1 MRKQTRLKFNAFLTR
16 VAELNGVDTG
26 DLDKKF
32 SVEPSVTQT
41 IMTRVQDSS
50 AFLTRINIV
59 PVAEMKA
66 EKVGLGV
73 NGSIASTT
81 DTTGG
86 DERETADFA
95 TLDTE
100 GYFCQQVN
108 YDFHIRYNTIDLWAR
123 YQDFQARLRDAIVKR
138 QSLDRMMIGFN
149 GTHRAKTSNRIK
161 FPLLQDIA
169 PGWLQKY
176 RDNAPA
182 RVMHNVTDEDGT
194 VLSEKIRVGTGG
206 DYVTLDA
213 LVMDATNTL
222 IAPWYQE
229 DPELVVI
236 CGRQLLADKY
246 FPLVNQEQPNSEAL
260 AADLIISQKRIGNL
274 PAVRVPFFPA
284 NALMITRLDN
294 LSIYWQEDTHRRHM
308 VENSKRDRIENYES
322 INEDY
327 VVEDY
332 ACGTL
337 VENIVLLPPPD
348 PKKVKEDEE
357 AKAKLSAD
365 EGLKK
370 LAGAIVE
377 AVKGVA
383 APTESMTDDADAE
396 AKGTDAAPV
405 DDKTAKGG
413 K

>member
-1 MRKQTRLKFNAFLTR
+1 MRKQTRFKFNAFMSRL
-16 VAELNGVDTG
+16 AELNGVDTG

-50 AFLTRINIV
+50 SFLTRINIV
-59 PVAEMKA
+59 PVPEMKA
-66 EKVGLGV
+66 EKIGLNVSGT
-73 NGSIASTT
+73 IASNT
-81 DTTGG
+81 DTAGG

-95 TLDTE
+95 TLDAE

-108 YDFHIRYNTIDLWAR
+108 YDFHIRYNTLDLWAR
-123 YQDFQARLRDAIVKR
+123 YQDFQTRLRDAIVKR
-138 QSLDRMMIGFN
+138 QALDRIMIGFN

-176 RDNAPA
+176 RENAPS
-182 RVMHNVTDEDGT
+182 RVMNKVVAEDGS
-194 VLSEKIRVGTGG
+194 VVSEKLRVGAGG
-206 DYVTLDA
+206 DYANLDA
-213 LVMDATNTL
+213 LVMDATNNL

-246 FPLVNQEQPNSEAL
+246 FPLVNQEQPNTEAM

-274 PAVRVPFFPA
+274 PAIRVPYFPA
-284 NALMITRLDN
+284 DALLITRMDN

-332 ACGTL
+332 ACGAL
-337 VENIVLLPPPD
+337 VENIELLPAKPTD
-348 PKKVKEDEE
+348 PQTKAALTSSGEDI
-357 AKAKLSAD
+357 KT
-365 EGLKK
+365 

-377 AVKGVA
+377 AVKAAA
-383 APTESMTDDADAE
+383 APVEPVADVE
-396 AKGTDAAPV
+396 VKGPEEAPV
-405 DDKTAKGG
+405 DDKVKGG

>member
-1 MRKQTRLKFNAFLTR
+1 MRKQTRFKFNAFMSR

-50 AFLTRINIV
+50 SFLTRINIV
-59 PVAEMKA
+59 PVPEMKA
-66 EKVGLGV
+66 EKIGLDVSGT
-73 NGSIASTT
+73 IASNT
-81 DTTGG
+81 DTAGG

-95 TLDTE
+95 TLDAE

-108 YDFHIRYNTIDLWAR
+108 YDFHIRYNTLDLWAR
-123 YQDFQARLRDAIVKR
+123 YQDFQTRLRDAIVKR
-138 QSLDRMMIGFN
+138 QALDRIMIGFN

-176 RDNAPA
+176 RENAPS
-182 RVMHNVTDEDGT
+182 RVMNKVVAEDGS
-194 VLSEKIRVGTGG
+194 VVSEKLRVGAGG
-206 DYVTLDA
+206 DYANLDA
-213 LVMDATNTL
+213 LVMDATNNL

-246 FPLVNQEQPNSEAL
+246 FPLVNQEQPNTEAL

-274 PAVRVPFFPA
+274 PAVRVPYFPA
-284 NALMITRLDN
+284 DALLITRMDN

-332 ACGTL
+332 ACGCL
-337 VENIVLLPPPD
+337 VENIELLAAE
-348 PKKVKEDEE
+348 PKKDDIAE
-357 AKAKLSAD
+357 
-365 EGLKK
+365 
-370 LAGAIVE
+370 LAGAIVK
-377 AVKGVA
+377 AVKVA
-383 APTESMTDDADAE
+383 AAPAEPVADAE
-396 AKGTDAAPV
+396 VKGTDDVPV
-405 DDKTAKGG
+405 DDKAAKGG

>member
-1 MRKQTRLKFNAFLTR
+1 MRKQTRLKFNAFLSR

-95 TLDTE
+95 TLDAE

-182 RVMHNVTDEDGT
+182 RVMHNITDEDGT

-383 APTESMTDDADAE
+383 VPTESITDAADPE
-396 AKGTDAAPV
+396 VKGTDAVPV
-405 DDKTAKGG
+405 DDKAAKGG

>member
-1 MRKQTRLKFNAFLTR
+1 MRKQTRFKFNAFMSR
-16 VAELNGVDTG
+16 IAELNGIDTG

-50 AFLTRINIV
+50 TFLTRINIL
-59 PVAEMKA
+59 PVREMKG
-66 EKVGLGV
+66 EKIGMDVTGT
-73 NGSIASTT
+73 IASTT
-81 DTTGG
+81 DTAGG

-95 TLDTE
+95 TLDAE

-108 YDFHIRYNTIDLWAR
+108 YDFHIRYNTLDLWAR
-123 YQDFQARLRDAIVKR
+123 YQDFQTRLRDAIVKR
-138 QSLDRMMIGFN
+138 QALDRIMIGFN

-176 RDNAPA
+176 RDNAPS
-182 RVMHNVTDEDGT
+182 RVMSKITGEDGS
-194 VLSEKIRVGTGG
+194 VVSDKIRVGTGG
-206 DYVTLDA
+206 DYANLDA
-213 LVMDATNTL
+213 LVMDATNNL

-246 FPLVNQEQPNSEAL
+246 FPLVNQEQPNSEAM

-274 PAVRVPFFPA
+274 PAVRVPYFPA
-284 NALMITRLDN
+284 DALLITRMDN
-294 LSIYWQEDTHRRHM
+294 LSIYWQEDTQRRHM

-332 ACGTL
+332 ACGAL
-337 VENIVLLPPPD
+337 VENITLLPAKPTD
-348 PKKVKEDEE
+348 PQTKAALPTSGEDI
-357 AKAKLSAD
+357 KA
-365 EGLKK
+365 

-377 AVKGVA
+377 AVKAVSVPAEVG
-383 APTESMTDDADAE
+383 PDAE
-396 AKGTDAAPV
+396 VKSPDVAPV
-405 DDKTAKGG
+405 DDKAAKGG

>member
-1 MRKQTRLKFNAFLTR
+1 MRKQTRFKFNAFMSR

-32 SVEPSVTQT
+32 SVDPSVTQT

-50 AFLTRINIV
+50 TFLTRINIL
-59 PVAEMKA
+59 PVREMKG
-66 EKVGLGV
+66 EKIGLDV
-73 NGSIASTT
+73 SGSIASTT
-81 DTTGG
+81 DTAGG

-95 TLDTE
+95 TLDAE

-108 YDFHIRYNTIDLWAR
+108 YDFHIRYNTLDLWAR
-123 YQDFQARLRDAIVKR
+123 YQDFQTRLRDAIVKR
-138 QSLDRMMIGFN
+138 QSLDRIMIGFN
-149 GTHRAKTSNRIK
+149 GTHRAKTSNRVK

-176 RDNAPA
+176 RENAPS
-182 RVMHNVTDEDGT
+182 RVMNKVVAEDGS
-194 VLSEKIRVGTGG
+194 VVSEKVRVGAGG
-206 DYVTLDA
+206 DYANLDA

-246 FPLVNQEQPNSEAL
+246 FPLVNQEQPNTEAL

-274 PAVRVPFFPA
+274 PAVRVPYFPA
-284 NALMITRLDN
+284 DALLITRMDN

-332 ACGTL
+332 ACGCL
-337 VENIVLLPPPD
+337 VENIELLAAE
-348 PKKVKEDEE
+348 PKKDDIAE
-357 AKAKLSAD
+357 
-365 EGLKK
+365 
-370 LAGAIVE
+370 LAGAIVK
-377 AVKGVA
+377 AVKVA
-383 APTESMTDDADAE
+383 AAPAEPVADAE
-396 AKGTDAAPV
+396 VKDLGEAPAG
-405 DDKTAKGG
+405 DKAKGG

>member
-1 MRKQTRLKFNAFLTR
+1 MRKQTRFKFNAFMSRL
-16 VAELNGVDTG
+16 AELNGVATG

-50 AFLTRINIV
+50 TFLTRINIV
-59 PVAEMKA
+59 PVKEMKG

-73 NGSIASTT
+73 SGSIASTT
-81 DTTGG
+81 DTAGG

-95 TLDTE
+95 SLDAE

-108 YDFHIRYNTIDLWAR
+108 YDFHIRYNTLDLWAR
-123 YQDFQARLRDAIVKR
+123 YQDFQTRLRDAIVER
-138 QSLDRMMIGFN
+138 QALDRIMIGFN
-149 GTHRAKTSNRIK
+149 GTHRAKTSNRVK
-161 FPLLQDIA
+161 FPLLQDIG

-176 RDNAPA
+176 RDNAPG
-182 RVMHNVTDEDGT
+182 RVMNKVVGIDGNVE
-194 VLSEKIRVGTGG
+194 SEKVRVGAGG
-206 DYVTLDA
+206 DYANLDA

-246 FPLVNQEQPNSEAL
+246 FPLVNQEQPNTEAM

-274 PAVRVPFFPA
+274 PAVRVPYFPA
-284 NALMITRLDN
+284 DALLITRMDN

-332 ACGTL
+332 ACGCL
-337 VENIVLLPPPD
+337 VENIKLLPTE
-348 PKKVKEDEE
+348 PKKDEIAELAEAIVKAVKVAAAPAEPAAE
-357 AKAKLSAD
+357 AKAPEEVPA
-365 EGLKK
+365 
-370 LAGAIVE
+370 
-377 AVKGVA
+377 
-383 APTESMTDDADAE
+383 
-396 AKGTDAAPV
+396 
-405 DDKTAKGG
+405 DDKAKGG

>member
-1 MRKQTRLKFNAFLTR
+1 MRKQTRFKFNAFLSR

-50 AFLTRINIV
+50 TFLTRINIL
-59 PVAEMKA
+59 PVREMKG
-66 EKVGLGV
+66 EKIGMDVTGT
-73 NGSIASTT
+73 IASTT
-81 DTTGG
+81 DTAGG

-95 TLDTE
+95 TLDAE
-100 GYFCQQVN
+100 GYLCQQVN
-108 YDFHIRYNTIDLWAR
+108 YDFHIRYNTLDLWAR
-123 YQDFQARLRDAIVKR
+123 YQDFQTRLRDAIVKR
-138 QSLDRMMIGFN
+138 QALDRIMIGFN

-176 RDNAPA
+176 RENAPS
-182 RVMHNVTDEDGT
+182 RVMDKIVGEDGS
-194 VLSEKIRVGTGG
+194 VVSDKIRVGTGG
-206 DYVTLDA
+206 DYANLDA
-213 LVMDATNTL
+213 LVMDATNNL

-246 FPLVNQEQPNSEAL
+246 FPLVNQEQPNSEAM

-274 PAVRVPFFPA
+274 PAVRVPYFPA
-284 NALMITRLDN
+284 DALLITRMDN
-294 LSIYWQEDTHRRHM
+294 LSIYWQEDTQRRHM

-332 ACGTL
+332 ACGAL
-337 VENIVLLPPPD
+337 VENITLLPAKPTD
-348 PKKVKEDEE
+348 PQTKAALPTSGEDI
-357 AKAKLSAD
+357 KA
-365 EGLKK
+365 

-377 AVKGVA
+377 AVKAVSVPAEVG
-383 APTESMTDDADAE
+383 PDAE
-396 AKGTDAAPV
+396 VKGPDVAPV
-405 DDKTAKGG
+405 DDKAAKGG

>member
-1 MRKQTRLKFNAFLTR
+1 MRKQTRIKFNAFLSR

-95 TLDTE
+95 TLDAE

-182 RVMHNVTDEDGT
+182 RVMDKVVDDKGNV
-194 VLSEKIRVGTGG
+194 VSEKVRVGTGG
-206 DYVTLDA
+206 DYITLDA
-213 LVMDATNTL
+213 LVMDATNSL

-246 FPLVNQEQPNSEAL
+246 FPLVNQEQPNSETL

-332 ACGTL
+332 ACGAL
-337 VENIVLLPPPD
+337 VENIELLPAPD
-348 PKKVKEDEE
+348 PEKVKEEKD
-357 AKAKLSAD
+357 AKAAEDQRALITNVVQAVV
-365 EGLKK
+365 
-370 LAGAIVE
+370 GATQ
-377 AVKGVA
+377 G
-383 APTESMTDDADAE
+383 TQTDTAE
-396 AKGTDAAPV
+396 AST

>member
-1 MRKQTRLKFNAFLTR
+1 MRKQTRFKFNAFMSRL
-16 VAELNGVDTG
+16 AELNGVATG

-50 AFLTRINIV
+50 TFLTRINIV
-59 PVAEMKA
+59 PVKEMKG

-73 NGSIASTT
+73 SGSIASTT
-81 DTTGG
+81 DTAGG

-95 TLDTE
+95 SLDAE

-108 YDFHIRYNTIDLWAR
+108 YDFHIRYNTLDLWAR
-123 YQDFQARLRDAIVKR
+123 YQDFQTRLRDAIVER
-138 QSLDRMMIGFN
+138 QALDRIMIGFN
-149 GTHRAKTSNRIK
+149 GTHRAKTSNRVK
-161 FPLLQDIA
+161 FPLLQDIG

-176 RDNAPA
+176 RENAPG
-182 RVMHNVTDEDGT
+182 RVMNKVVGIDGNVE
-194 VLSEKIRVGTGG
+194 SEKVRVGAGG
-206 DYVTLDA
+206 DYANLDA

-246 FPLVNQEQPNSEAL
+246 FPLVNQEQPNTEAM

-274 PAVRVPFFPA
+274 PAVRVPYFPA
-284 NALMITRLDN
+284 DALLITRMDN

-332 ACGTL
+332 ACGCL
-337 VENIVLLPPPD
+337 VENIKLLPTE
-348 PKKVKEDEE
+348 PKKMKSPSWPRPLLRRS
-357 AKAKLSAD
+357 K
-365 EGLKK
+365 
-370 LAGAIVE
+370 
-377 AVKGVA
+377 
-383 APTESMTDDADAE
+383 
-396 AKGTDAAPV
+396 
-405 DDKTAKGG
+405 
-413 K
+413 

>member
-1 MRKQTRLKFNAFLTR
+1 MRKQTRFKFNAFMSRL
-16 VAELNGVDTG
+16 AELNGVDTG

-50 AFLTRINIV
+50 SFLTRINIV
-59 PVAEMKA
+59 PVPEMKA
-66 EKVGLGV
+66 EKIGLNVSGT
-73 NGSIASTT
+73 IASNT
-81 DTTGG
+81 DTAGG

-95 TLDTE
+95 TLDAE

-108 YDFHIRYNTIDLWAR
+108 YDFHIRYNTLDLWAR
-123 YQDFQARLRDAIVKR
+123 YQDFQTRLRDAIVKR
-138 QSLDRMMIGFN
+138 QALDRIMIGFN

-176 RDNAPA
+176 RENAPS
-182 RVMHNVTDEDGT
+182 RVMNKVVAEDGS
-194 VLSEKIRVGTGG
+194 VVSEKLRVGAGG
-206 DYVTLDA
+206 DYANLDA
-213 LVMDATNTL
+213 LVMDATNNL

-246 FPLVNQEQPNSEAL
+246 FPLVNQEQPNTEAM

-274 PAVRVPFFPA
+274 PAIRVPYFPA
-284 NALMITRLDN
+284 DSLLITRMDN

-332 ACGTL
+332 ACGAL
-337 VENIVLLPPPD
+337 VENIELLPAKPTD
-348 PKKVKEDEE
+348 PQTKATLTSSGEDI
-357 AKAKLSAD
+357 KT
-365 EGLKK
+365 

-377 AVKGVA
+377 AVKA
-383 APTESMTDDADAE
+383 AAATVEPVSDVEV
-396 AKGTDAAPV
+396 KGPEEAPV
-405 DDKTAKGG
+405 DDKAKGG

>member
-1 MRKQTRLKFNAFLTR
+1 MRKQTRFKFNAFLSR
-16 VAELNGVDTG
+16 LAELNGVATG

-50 AFLTRINIV
+50 TFLTRINIV
-59 PVAEMKA
+59 PVKEMKG

-73 NGSIASTT
+73 SGSIASTT
-81 DTTGG
+81 DTAGG

-95 TLDTE
+95 SLDAE

-108 YDFHIRYNTIDLWAR
+108 YDFHIRYNTLDLWAR
-123 YQDFQARLRDAIVKR
+123 YQDFQTRLRDAIVER
-138 QSLDRMMIGFN
+138 QALDRIMIGFN
-149 GTHRAKTSNRIK
+149 GTHRAKTSNRVK
-161 FPLLQDIA
+161 FPLLQDIG

-176 RDNAPA
+176 RENAPS
-182 RVMHNVTDEDGT
+182 RVMNKVVAEDGS
-194 VLSEKIRVGTGG
+194 VVSEKVRVGAGG
-206 DYVTLDA
+206 DYANLDA

-246 FPLVNQEQPNSEAL
+246 FPLVNQEQPNTEAM

-274 PAVRVPFFPA
+274 PAVRVPYFPA
-284 NALMITRLDN
+284 DALLITRMDN

-332 ACGTL
+332 ACGCL
-337 VENIVLLPPPD
+337 VENIKLLPTE
-348 PKKVKEDEE
+348 PKKDEIAELAEAIVKAVKVAAAPAEPAADTEVKAPEE
-357 AKAKLSAD
+357 A
-365 EGLKK
+365 
-370 LAGAIVE
+370 
-377 AVKGVA
+377 
-383 APTESMTDDADAE
+383 PAE
-396 AKGTDAAPV
+396 
-405 DDKTAKGG
+405 DKAKGG

>member
-1 MRKQTRLKFNAFLTR
+1 MRKQTRFKFNAFLSR
-16 VAELNGVDTG
+16 LAELNGVATG

-50 AFLTRINIV
+50 TFLTRINIV
-59 PVAEMKA
+59 PVKEMKG

-73 NGSIASTT
+73 SGSIASTT
-81 DTTGG
+81 DTAGG

-95 TLDTE
+95 SLDAE

-108 YDFHIRYNTIDLWAR
+108 YDFHIRYNTLDLWAR
-123 YQDFQARLRDAIVKR
+123 YQDFQTRLRDAIVER
-138 QSLDRMMIGFN
+138 QALDRIMIGFN
-149 GTHRAKTSNRIK
+149 GTHRAKTSNRVK
-161 FPLLQDIA
+161 FPLLQDIG

-176 RDNAPA
+176 RENAPG
-182 RVMHNVTDEDGT
+182 RVMNKVVGEDGS
-194 VLSEKIRVGTGG
+194 VVSEKVRVGAGG
-206 DYVTLDA
+206 DYANLDA

-246 FPLVNQEQPNSEAL
+246 FPLVNQEQPNTEAI

-274 PAVRVPFFPA
+274 PAVRVPYFPA
-284 NALMITRLDN
+284 DALLITRMDN

-332 ACGTL
+332 ACGCL
-337 VENIVLLPPPD
+337 VENIKLLPTE
-348 PKKVKEDEE
+348 PKKDEIAELAEAIVKAVKVAAAPAEPAAE
-357 AKAKLSAD
+357 AKAP
-365 EGLKK
+365 E
-370 LAGAIVE
+370 E
-377 AVKGVA
+377 APA
-383 APTESMTDDADAE
+383 
-396 AKGTDAAPV
+396 
-405 DDKTAKGG
+405 DDKAKGG

>member
-1 MRKQTRLKFNAFLTR
+1 MRKQTRFKFNAFMSR

-50 AFLTRINIV
+50 TFLTRINILPV
-59 PVAEMKA
+59 PEMKG
-66 EKVGLGV
+66 EKIGLDV
-73 NGSIASTT
+73 SGSIASTT
-81 DTTGG
+81 DTAGG

-95 TLDTE
+95 TLDAE

-108 YDFHIRYNTIDLWAR
+108 YDFHIRYNTLDLWAR
-123 YQDFQARLRDAIVKR
+123 YQDFQTRLRDAIVKR
-138 QSLDRMMIGFN
+138 QSLDRIMIGFN

-176 RDNAPA
+176 RENAPS
-182 RVMHNVTDEDGT
+182 RVMDKVVSKEGT
-194 VLSEKIRVGTGG
+194 VVSEKIRVGRDG
-206 DYVTLDA
+206 DYANLDA
-213 LVMDATNTL
+213 LVMDATNNL

-246 FPLVNQEQPNSEAL
+246 FPLVNQDQPNSEAM
-260 AADLIISQKRIGNL
+260 AADLITSQKRIGNL
-274 PAVRVPFFPA
+274 PAVRVPYFPA
-284 NALMITRLDN
+284 DALLITRMDN

-332 ACGTL
+332 ACGAL
-337 VENIVLLPPPD
+337 VENIELLPTNPTD
-348 PKKVKEDEE
+348 GDDIKT
-357 AKAKLSAD
+357 
-365 EGLKK
+365 
-370 LAGAIVE
+370 LAGAIVK
-377 AVKGVA
+377 AVKAAA
-383 APTESMTDDADAE
+383 APAEPVADAE
-396 AKGTDAAPV
+396 VKDPDHVPV
-405 DDKTAKGG
+405 DDKAAKGG

>member
-1 MRKQTRLKFNAFLTR
+1 MRKQTRFKFNAFMSRL
-16 VAELNGVDTG
+16 AELNGVDTG

-50 AFLTRINIV
+50 SFLTRINIV
-59 PVAEMKA
+59 PVPEMKA
-66 EKVGLGV
+66 EKIGLDVSGT
-73 NGSIASTT
+73 IASNT
-81 DTTGG
+81 DTAGG

-95 TLDTE
+95 TLDAE

-108 YDFHIRYNTIDLWAR
+108 YDFHIRYNTLDLWAR
-123 YQDFQARLRDAIVKR
+123 YQDFQTRLRDAIVKR
-138 QSLDRMMIGFN
+138 QALDRIMIGFN

-176 RDNAPA
+176 RDNAPS
-182 RVMHNVTDEDGT
+182 RVMNKVVAEDGS
-194 VLSEKIRVGTGG
+194 VVSEKLRVGAGG
-206 DYVTLDA
+206 DYANLDA
-213 LVMDATNTL
+213 LVMDATNNL

-246 FPLVNQEQPNSEAL
+246 FPLVNQEQPNTEAM

-274 PAVRVPFFPA
+274 PAVRVPYFPA
-284 NALMITRLDN
+284 DALLITRMDN

-332 ACGTL
+332 ACGAL
-337 VENIVLLPPPD
+337 VENIELLPAKPTD
-348 PKKVKEDEE
+348 PQTKAALTSSGEDI
-357 AKAKLSAD
+357 KT
-365 EGLKK
+365 

-377 AVKGVA
+377 AVKAAA
-383 APTESMTDDADAE
+383 APAEPVADVE
-396 AKGTDAAPV
+396 VTVPEETPV
-405 DDKTAKGG
+405 DDKAKGG

>member
-1 MRKQTRLKFNAFLTR
+1 MRKQTRFKFNAFMSR

-50 AFLTRINIV
+50 TFLTRINIL
-59 PVAEMKA
+59 PVRDMKG
-66 EKVGLGV
+66 EKIGLDV
-73 NGSIASTT
+73 SGSIASTT
-81 DTTGG
+81 DTAGG

-95 TLDTE
+95 TLDAE

-108 YDFHIRYNTIDLWAR
+108 YDFHIRYNTLDLWAR
-123 YQDFQARLRDAIVKR
+123 YQDFQTRLRDAIVKR
-138 QSLDRMMIGFN
+138 QSLDRIMIGFN

-176 RDNAPA
+176 RENAPS
-182 RVMHNVTDEDGT
+182 RVMNKVVAEDGS
-194 VLSEKIRVGTGG
+194 VVSEKVRVGAGG
-206 DYVTLDA
+206 DYANLDA

-246 FPLVNQEQPNSEAL
+246 FPLVNQEQPNTEAL

-274 PAVRVPFFPA
+274 PAVRVPYFPA
-284 NALMITRLDN
+284 DALLITRMDN

-332 ACGTL
+332 ACGCL
-337 VENIVLLPPPD
+337 VENIALLAAE
-348 PKKVKEDEE
+348 PKKDDIAE
-357 AKAKLSAD
+357 
-365 EGLKK
+365 
-370 LAGAIVE
+370 LAGAIVK
-377 AVKGVA
+377 AVKVA
-383 APTESMTDDADAE
+383 AAPAEPVADAE
-396 AKGTDAAPV
+396 VKDSGETPA
-405 DDKTAKGG
+405 DDKAKGG

>member
-1 MRKQTRLKFNAFLTR
+1 MRKQTRFKFNAFMSRL
-16 VAELNGVDTG
+16 AELNGVATG

-50 AFLTRINIV
+50 TFLTRINIV
-59 PVAEMKA
+59 PVKEMKG

-73 NGSIASTT
+73 SGSIASTT
-81 DTTGG
+81 DTAGG

-95 TLDTE
+95 SLDAE

-108 YDFHIRYNTIDLWAR
+108 YDFHIRYNTLDLWAR
-123 YQDFQARLRDAIVKR
+123 YQDFQTRLRDAIVER
-138 QSLDRMMIGFN
+138 QALDRIMIGFN
-149 GTHRAKTSNRIK
+149 GTHRAKTSNRVK
-161 FPLLQDIA
+161 FPLLQDIG

-176 RDNAPA
+176 RENAPG
-182 RVMHNVTDEDGT
+182 RVMNKVVGEDGS
-194 VLSEKIRVGTGG
+194 VVSEKVRVGAGG
-206 DYVTLDA
+206 DYANLDA

-246 FPLVNQEQPNSEAL
+246 FPLVNQEQPNTEAM

-274 PAVRVPFFPA
+274 PAVRVPYFPA
-284 NALMITRLDN
+284 DALLITRMDN

-332 ACGTL
+332 ACGCL
-337 VENIVLLPPPD
+337 VENIKLLPTE
-348 PKKVKEDEE
+348 PKKDEIAELAEAIVKAVKVAAAPAEPAAE
-357 AKAKLSAD
+357 AKAP
-365 EGLKK
+365 E
-370 LAGAIVE
+370 E
-377 AVKGVA
+377 APA
-383 APTESMTDDADAE
+383 
-396 AKGTDAAPV
+396 
-405 DDKTAKGG
+405 DDKAKGG

>member
-1 MRKQTRLKFNAFLTR
+1 MRKQTRFKFNAFMSR

-32 SVEPSVTQT
+32 SVEQSVTQT

-50 AFLTRINIV
+50 TFLTRINIL
-59 PVAEMKA
+59 PVRDMKG
-66 EKVGLGV
+66 EKIGLDV
-73 NGSIASTT
+73 SGSIASTT
-81 DTTGG
+81 DTAGG

-95 TLDTE
+95 TLDAE

-108 YDFHIRYNTIDLWAR
+108 YDFHIRYNTLDLWAR
-123 YQDFQARLRDAIVKR
+123 YQDFQTRLRDAIVKR
-138 QSLDRMMIGFN
+138 QSLDRIMIGFN
-149 GTHRAKTSNRIK
+149 GTHRAKTSNRVK

-176 RDNAPA
+176 RENAPS
-182 RVMHNVTDEDGT
+182 RVMNKVVAEDGS
-194 VLSEKIRVGTGG
+194 VVSEKVRVGAGG
-206 DYVTLDA
+206 DYANLDA

-246 FPLVNQEQPNSEAL
+246 FPLVNQEQPNTEAL

-274 PAVRVPFFPA
+274 PAVRVPYFPA
-284 NALMITRLDN
+284 DALLITRMDN

-332 ACGTL
+332 ACGCL
-337 VENIVLLPPPD
+337 VENIDLLAVE
-348 PKKVKEDEE
+348 PKKDDIAE
-357 AKAKLSAD
+357 
-365 EGLKK
+365 
-370 LAGAIVE
+370 LAGAIVK
-377 AVKGVA
+377 AVKVA
-383 APTESMTDDADAE
+383 AAPAEPVADAE
-396 AKGTDAAPV
+396 VKDSGEAPA
-405 DDKTAKGG
+405 DDKAKGG

>member
-1 MRKQTRLKFNAFLTR
+1 MRKQTRFKFNAFMSRL
-16 VAELNGVDTG
+16 AELNGVATG

-50 AFLTRINIV
+50 TFLTRINIV
-59 PVAEMKA
+59 PVKEMKG

-73 NGSIASTT
+73 SGSIASTT
-81 DTTGG
+81 DTAGG

-95 TLDTE
+95 SLDAE

-108 YDFHIRYNTIDLWAR
+108 YDFHIRYNTLDLWAR
-123 YQDFQARLRDAIVKR
+123 YQDFQTRLRDAIVER
-138 QSLDRMMIGFN
+138 QALDRIMIGFN
-149 GTHRAKTSNRIK
+149 GTHRAKTSNRVK
-161 FPLLQDIA
+161 FPLLQDIG

-176 RDNAPA
+176 RENAPGS
-182 RVMHNVTDEDGT
+182 VMNKVVGEDGS
-194 VLSEKIRVGTGG
+194 VVSEKVRVGAGG
-206 DYVTLDA
+206 DYANLDA

-246 FPLVNQEQPNSEAL
+246 FPLVNQEQPNTEAM

-274 PAVRVPFFPA
+274 PAVRVPYFPA
-284 NALMITRLDN
+284 DALLITRMDN

-332 ACGTL
+332 ACGCL
-337 VENIVLLPPPD
+337 VENIKLLPTEQ
-348 PKKVKEDEE
+348 KKDEIAELAEAIVKAVKVAAAPAEPAAE
-357 AKAKLSAD
+357 AKAP
-365 EGLKK
+365 E
-370 LAGAIVE
+370 E
-377 AVKGVA
+377 APA
-383 APTESMTDDADAE
+383 
-396 AKGTDAAPV
+396 
-405 DDKTAKGG
+405 DDKAKGG

>member
-1 MRKQTRLKFNAFLTR
+1 MRKQTRIKFNAFLTR

-50 AFLTRINIV
+50 EFLTSINIV

-81 DTTGG
+81 DTAGG

-149 GTHRAKTSNRIK
+149 GTHRAKTSNRTK

-176 RDNAPA
+176 RDNAPT
-182 RVMHNVTDEDGT
+182 RVMSNITGEGGNV
-194 VLSEKIRVGTGG
+194 VSEKIRVGAGG
-206 DYVTLDA
+206 DYANLDA

-284 NALMITRLDN
+284 TALMITRLDN
-294 LSIYWQEDTHRRHM
+294 LSIYWLEDSHRRHI

-332 ACGTL
+332 ACGAL
-337 VENIVLLPPPD
+337 VENIELLPIKPTD
-348 PKKVKEDEE
+348 GDDIKT
-357 AKAKLSAD
+357 
-365 EGLKK
+365 

-377 AVKGVA
+377 AVKA
-383 APTESMTDDADAE
+383 AATPTELVADAE
-396 AKGTDAAPV
+396 VKGSDDAPL
-405 DDKTAKGG
+405 DDKATKGG

>member
-1 MRKQTRLKFNAFLTR
+1 MRKQTRFKFNAFMSR

-50 AFLTRINIV
+50 TFLTRINIL
-59 PVAEMKA
+59 PVRDMKG
-66 EKVGLGV
+66 EKIGLDV
-73 NGSIASTT
+73 SGSIASTT
-81 DTTGG
+81 DTAGG

-95 TLDTE
+95 TLDAE

-108 YDFHIRYNTIDLWAR
+108 YDFHIRYNTLDLWAR
-123 YQDFQARLRDAIVKR
+123 YQDFQTRLRDAIVKR
-138 QSLDRMMIGFN
+138 QSLDRIMIGFN

-176 RDNAPA
+176 RENAPS
-182 RVMHNVTDEDGT
+182 RVMNKVVAEDGS
-194 VLSEKIRVGTGG
+194 VVSEKVRVGAGG
-206 DYVTLDA
+206 DYANLDA

-246 FPLVNQEQPNSEAL
+246 FPLVNQEQPNTEAL

-274 PAVRVPFFPA
+274 PAVRVPYFPA
-284 NALMITRLDN
+284 DALLITRMDN

-332 ACGTL
+332 ACGCL
-337 VENIVLLPPPD
+337 VENIELLAAE
-348 PKKVKEDEE
+348 PKKDDIAE
-357 AKAKLSAD
+357 
-365 EGLKK
+365 
-370 LAGAIVE
+370 LAGAIVK
-377 AVKGVA
+377 AVKVA
-383 APTESMTDDADAE
+383 AAPAEPVADAE
-396 AKGTDAAPV
+396 VKDSVEAPA
-405 DDKTAKGG
+405 DDKAKGG

>member
-1 MRKQTRLKFNAFLTR
+1 MRKQTRFKFNAFMSR
-16 VAELNGVDTG
+16 VAELNGIDTG

-50 AFLTRINIV
+50 TFLTRINIL
-59 PVAEMKA
+59 PVRDMKG
-66 EKVGLGV
+66 EKIGLDV
-73 NGSIASTT
+73 SGSIASTT
-81 DTTGG
+81 DTAGG

-95 TLDTE
+95 TLDAE

-108 YDFHIRYNTIDLWAR
+108 YDFHIRYNTLDLWAR
-123 YQDFQARLRDAIVKR
+123 YQDFQTRLRDAIVKR
-138 QSLDRMMIGFN
+138 QSLDRIMIGFN

-176 RDNAPA
+176 RENAPS
-182 RVMHNVTDEDGT
+182 RVMNKVVAEDGS
-194 VLSEKIRVGTGG
+194 VVSEKVRVGAGG
-206 DYVTLDA
+206 DYANLDA

-246 FPLVNQEQPNSEAL
+246 FPLVNQEQPNTEAL
-260 AADLIISQKRIGNL
+260 AADMIISQKRIGNL
-274 PAVRVPFFPA
+274 PAVRVPYFPA
-284 NALMITRLDN
+284 DALLITRMDN

-332 ACGTL
+332 ACGCL
-337 VENIVLLPPPD
+337 VENIELLAAE
-348 PKKVKEDEE
+348 PKKDDIAE
-357 AKAKLSAD
+357 
-365 EGLKK
+365 
-370 LAGAIVE
+370 LAGAIVK
-377 AVKGVA
+377 AVKVA
-383 APTESMTDDADAE
+383 AAPAEPVADAE
-396 AKGTDAAPV
+396 VKDSVEAPA
-405 DDKTAKGG
+405 DDKAKGG